1 MQYASNRNP
10 SATHPMRI
18 VSSFTLFA
26 FAVGAFAASSDKT
39 LQPTHR
45 QTDVLKPAHGP
56 QAVTM
61 HTFVLND
68 AGDIVAAIS
77 PQARYNSKPVPGAPR
92 GWIQTYS
99 ADKQLKKEIELPFA
113 PQAIA
118 LTKDGGFYAAGDGEL
133 GRFDA
138 EGKVITRTTVLNLLK
153 LDEAKLRT
161 EVIAEIKKQDVEYAD
176 SRKAQI
182 ASIERQITRL
192 EELKTNKNSRD
203 EMRLRS
209 LQATVQMLSKG
220 HEISD
225 ARINSMVQYRMRTPS
240 IALAGDDLL
249 VTLYVNRGYE
259 VWRTSGTFEK
269 PRQVIGGLRG
279 CCGQM
284 DIITSGDKILTAEN
298 TKFQVGF
305 YDLDGTKLT
314 SFGKRHSDDENGFG
328 SCCNPMNV
336 LCCPNGDIVTAE
348 SSIGHIKRFNDKGD
362 IQAVIGRARIGG
374 GCKHVALGHDT
385 KRDRYY
391 VQYQDM
397 NHICIMLPNAEAA
410 PLVAEL
416 DHKLKEAEDTALKL
430 VGRWVEVSTPN
441 SPPAQP
447 ASDDPYEYTPEPR
460 FSAFTFKD
468 DHSLNLE
475 LASARN
481 GSKTFR
487 RWYAS
492 GVENG
497 QIQFEI
503 EEDDG
508 YVDFATQVKLVDANT
523 LEMKLSTGTK
533 TFQRN

>member
-1 MQYASNRNP
+1 
-10 SATHPMRI
+10 MRI
-18 VSSFTLFA
+18 VSSLTLLAFT
-26 FAVGAFAASSDKT
+26 VGAFAVSSDKS
-39 LQPTHR
+39 THR

-56 QAVTM
+56 SPVTM
-61 HTFVLND
+61 HTFVLD
-68 AGDIVAAIS
+68 SAGNIVAAIS

-92 GWIQTYS
+92 GWVQTYS
-99 ADKQLKKEIELPFA
+99 PDKRLKKEVEVPFS
-113 PQAIA
+113 PEAIV

-138 EGKVITRTTVLNLLK
+138 DGKVLSRSSVLK
-153 LDEAKLRT
+153 LLNIDEKKLRE
-161 EVIAEIKKQDVEYAD
+161 EVITEMKKADEEYAD

-182 ASIERQITRL
+182 ASIERQIARL
-192 EELKTNKNSRD
+192 EESMKTGKNSRD

-209 LQATVQMLSKG
+209 LQATVKMLSNVSG
-220 HEISD
+220 ISE
-225 ARINSMVQYRMRTPS
+225 ARVTSMMNYRLRTPS
-240 IALAGDDLL
+240 IALAGDDVL
-249 VTLYVNRGYE
+249 VTLYLKRGYE
-259 VWRTSGTFEK
+259 VWRTSSTFENPK
-269 PRQVIGGLRG
+269 QVIGGLRG

-284 DIITSGDKILTAEN
+284 DIITSGDKILAAEN

-305 YDLDGTKLT
+305 YDLNGNKLNA
-314 SFGKRHSDDENGFG
+314 FGKRHSDDENGFG

-348 SSIGHIKRFNDKGD
+348 SSIGHIKRFNDKGEL
-362 IQAVIGRARIGG
+362 QAVIGRARIGG

-416 DHKLKEAEDTALKL
+416 DRKLKAAEDAAMKL

-441 SPPAQP
+441 SPPAAQP
-447 ASDDPYEYTPEPR
+447 SDDPYEYTPEPR
-460 FSAFTFKD
+460 FSGFTFKD
-468 DHSLNLE
+468 NHSLE
-475 LASARN
+475 LDLTSRRN
-481 GSKTFR
+481 GTNGFR

-492 GVENG
+492 GVEDG

-508 YVDFATQVKLVDANT
+508 YVDFATQVKLVDENT
-523 LEMKLSTGTK
+523 LEMKLSSGTK

>member
-1 MQYASNRNP
+1 
-10 SATHPMRI
+10 MRI
-18 VSSFTLFA
+18 LSSFTLLAFTTAA
-26 FAVGAFAASSDKT
+26 FAVPTDKD
-39 LQPTHR
+39 LQATHR

-56 QAVTM
+56 SAVTM

-68 AGDIVAAIS
+68 AGDLVTAIS

-99 ADKQLKKEIELPFA
+99 ADKQLKKEIELPFP

-118 LTKDGGFYAAGDGEL
+118 LTKDGGYYAAGEGEV

-138 EGKVITRTTVLNLLK
+138 DGKVITRTTVLKILN

-161 EVIAEIKKQDVEYAD
+161 EVIAQMKEDQQRYAE
-176 SRKAQI
+176 SQKNQI
-182 ASIERQITRL
+182 ASIERQVVRL
-192 EELKTNKNSRD
+192 EESLKTNKNPRD
-203 EMRLRS
+203 VMRLSS
-209 LQATVQMLSKG
+209 LKSMIKMLSDQ
-220 HEISD
+220 EEVSES
-225 ARINSMVQYRMRTPS
+225 RITSMMQHRLRTPS

-249 VTLYVNRGYE
+249 ITLYLNRGYE
-259 VWRTSGTFEK
+259 VWRTTASFEK
-269 PRQVIGGLRG
+269 PRKVIGGLRG

-305 YDLDGTKLT
+305 YDLEGTKLT
-314 SFGKRHSDDENGFG
+314 SFGKRHSDDANGFG

-348 SSIGHIKRFNDKGD
+348 SSIGHIKRFNDKGE

-374 GCKHVALGHDT
+374 GCKHVALGHD
-385 KRDRYY
+385 KQRDRYY

-416 DHKLKEAEDTALKL
+416 DRKLKAAEDAALKL
-430 VGRWVEVSTPN
+430 VGRWTEVT
-441 SPPAQP
+441 SPGAAPAAAP
-447 ASDDPYEYTPEPR
+447 TDDPYEYTPEPR
-460 FSAFTFKD
+460 FSGFTFKE
-468 DHSLNLE
+468 DHSLELE
-475 LASARN
+475 LATKRSGTAN
-481 GSKTFR
+481 FR

-492 GVENG
+492 SMEAGA
-497 QIQFEI
+497 IQFEI

-508 YVDFATQVKLVDANT
+508 YVDFATQVTLVDANT

-533 TFQRN
+533 TFKRS

>member
-1 MQYASNRNP
+1 
-10 SATHPMRI
+10 MRI
-18 VSSFTLFA
+18 VPTFTLLV
-26 FAVGAFAASSDKT
+26 FAVGAFAASSDKS

-56 QAVTM
+56 SPVTM
-61 HTFVLND
+61 HTFVLD
-68 AGDIVAAIS
+68 EAGNIVAAIS

-92 GWIQTYS
+92 GWVQTYG
-99 ADKQLKKEIELPFA
+99 ADKQLKKEVELPFA

-118 LTKDGGFYAAGDGEL
+118 LTKDGGFYAAGEGEI

-138 EGKVITRTTVLNLLK
+138 EGKIITRTTVLKLLD
-153 LDEAKLRT
+153 LDETKLRA
-161 EVIAEIKKQDVEYAD
+161 EVIAELKKQEIDYAS

-182 ASIERQITRL
+182 ASIERQVTRL
-192 EELKTNKNSRD
+192 EESLKTNKNPRD

-209 LQATVQMLSKG
+209 LQSTVQMLSKSDQ
-220 HEISD
+220 ISEP
-225 ARINSMVQYRMRTPS
+225 RIASMMQYRMRTPS
-240 IALAGDDLL
+240 IALAGEDVL
-249 VTLYVNRGYE
+249 VTLYLNRGYE
-259 VWRTSGTFEK
+259 VWRTSPAFEK

-305 YDLDGTKLT
+305 YDLNGTKLNA
-314 SFGKRHSDDENGFG
+314 FGKRHSDDENGFG

-348 SSIGHIKRFNDKGD
+348 SSIGHIKRFNDKGE

-416 DHKLKEAEDTALKL
+416 DRKLKEAEDTALKL
-430 VGRWVEVSTPN
+430 VGRWVEVSTPD
-441 SPPAQP
+441 SPPAP
-447 ASDDPYEYTPEPR
+447 PPSDDPYEYTPEPR

-475 LASARN
+475 LAATR
-481 GSKTFR
+481 GGTGGFR

-497 QIQFEI
+497 LIQFEI

-523 LEMKLSTGTK
+523 LEMKLSAGTK

>member
-1 MQYASNRNP
+1 MPVDPHQFS
-10 SATHPMRI
+10 TTMRV
-18 VSSFTLFA
+18 VSSLTLLAFT
-26 FAVGAFAASSDKT
+26 VGAFAVSSDKN

-56 QAVTM
+56 SPVTM
-61 HTFVLND
+61 HTFVLDD
-68 AGDIVAAIS
+68 AGNLVTAIS
-77 PQARYNSKPVPGAPR
+77 PATRYNGKPVPGAPR
-92 GWIQTYS
+92 GWVQTYS
-99 ADKQLKKEIELPFA
+99 PDKQLKKEVELPFA

-118 LTKDGGFYAAGDGEL
+118 LTKDGGFYAAGEGEL

-138 EGKVITRTTVLNLLK
+138 EGKAITRTTVLKLLN
-153 LDEAKLRT
+153 LDEAKLRA
-161 EVIAEIKKQDVEYAD
+161 EVVAQIKEDQERYAQ
-176 SRKAQI
+176 SQKAQI
-182 ASIERQITRL
+182 ASIEKQIARL
-192 EELKTNKNSRD
+192 EESLKTNKNSRD

-209 LQATVQMLSKG
+209 LQATVKMLSNQDQ
-220 HEISD
+220 ISE
-225 ARINSMVQYRMRTPS
+225 ARIASSMQYRLRTPS
-240 IALAGDDLL
+240 IALAGDDVL
-249 VTLYVNRGYE
+249 VTLYLNRGYE

-269 PRQVIGGLRG
+269 PKQVIGGLRG

-305 YDLDGTKLT
+305 YDLNGTKLNA
-314 SFGKRHSDDENGFG
+314 FGKRHSDDENGFG

-348 SSIGHIKRFNDKGD
+348 SSIGHIKRFNDKGE

-416 DHKLKEAEDTALKL
+416 DRKLKEAEDSALKL

-441 SPPAQP
+441 SPPAAP
-447 ASDDPYEYTPEPR
+447 PSDDPYEYTPEPR

-468 DHSLNLE
+468 DHSLTLE
-475 LASARN
+475 LASTRN
-481 GSKTFR
+481 GSNGFR
-487 RWYAS
+487 RWYVS

-497 QIQFEI
+497 AIQFEI

-523 LEMKLSTGTK
+523 LEMKLSSGTK